1 MNSWKWARRLRDT
14 GAAAKNRSISM
25 DLPRPTGPQR

>member
-1 MNSWKWARRLRDT
+1 MKTWKWVRRFFST
-14 GAAAKNRSISM
+14 GTVSKKRSISM

>member
-1 MNSWKWARRLRDT
+1 MKTWKWMRRFLAA
-14 GAAAKNRSISM
+14 GAVSKNRSISM